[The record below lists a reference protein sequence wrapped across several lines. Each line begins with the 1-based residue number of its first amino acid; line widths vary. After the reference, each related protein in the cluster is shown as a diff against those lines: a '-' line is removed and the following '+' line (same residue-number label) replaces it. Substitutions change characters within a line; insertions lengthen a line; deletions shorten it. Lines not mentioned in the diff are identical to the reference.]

1 MKPNNS
7 VIVEEWQVYLHSF
20 FNFCFKNILNIRAA
34 ISILTSHLIS
44 CAHPENGDFKEN
56 KKIKPTFWNTYFL

>member
-20 FNFCFKNILNIRAA
+20 FNFYFKNILNIQA
-34 ISILTSHLIS
+34 SILPYYFDFSFNFLYTSW
-44 CAHPENGDFKEN
+44 KQ
-56 KKIKPTFWNTYFL
+56 